1 MGQEREKR
9 MWVGSG
15 PLPCGAHS
23 WPSPGAP
30 VDPGSCSYF
39 STDSLSV
46 VLTLHHTQTGWT
58 GLSQLGMQG
67 APLFATVSRPWL
79 LWTALMAICDS
90 CNFPLKRPL

>member
-46 VLTLHHTQTGWT
+46 VLTIHGLGGLVYPSWECRVLLSLPQSLVLGCCGLH
-58 GLSQLGMQG
+58 
-67 APLFATVSRPWL
+67 
-79 LWTALMAICDS
+79 
-90 CNFPLKRPL
+90 